1 MLSASVASQIVFIST
16 LKQTAGGWV
25 SWSWV
30 KEGEMKIKQIVYV
43 QPGSIYLSIGA
54 KTSSVRNIVVYETWL
69 AYVTGNNSIR
79 QISCFRRGKKFQGF
93 ISFGIIHTGD
103 SHWLLRPRTN
113 RRGRGRVT
121 RALFCTQLSPALY
134 VFDDTLKKLCIPQ
147 KQFNLKFLWF
157 RNLTF
162 PIRGIPWNRLS
173 SHA

>member
-69 AYVTGNNSIR
+69 VSVTGKNSIR
-79 QISCFRRGKKFQGF
+79 QISCFSTREKVP
-93 ISFGIIHTGD
+93 GIHLFRHH
-103 SHWLLRPRTN
+103 SHRWL
-113 RRGRGRVT
+113 
-121 RALFCTQLSPALY
+121 S
-134 VFDDTLKKLCIPQ
+134 
-147 KQFNLKFLWF
+147 
-157 RNLTF
+157 LTAA
-162 PIRGIPWNRLS
+162 S
-173 SHA
+173 SHQPEGEGPCDSCTLLHTTESCTLRLWRHVKKTVHTAETV